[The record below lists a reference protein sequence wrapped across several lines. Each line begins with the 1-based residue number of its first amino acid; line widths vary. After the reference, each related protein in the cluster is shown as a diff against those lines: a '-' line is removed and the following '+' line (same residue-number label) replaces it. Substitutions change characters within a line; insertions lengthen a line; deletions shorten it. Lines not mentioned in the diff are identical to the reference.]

1 MSLNDKRLDV
11 VKLSDDEKSV
21 IILDQTR
28 LPGHEEYLDIHE
40 EQRGAERV

>member
-21 IILDQTR
+21 IILDPR
-28 LPGHEEYLDIHE
+28 LTPSSSF
-40 EQRGAERV
+40 R